1 MAQILMTQVLGSV
14 DLGYLAGFCQMEH
27 MQAFRLPAALQ
38 RCRDLQKTLVAGD
51 YGLFMRY
58 RVRRDERVGGSR
70 GSSTTVP
77 PERALD
83 GSNSVAQ
90 FAFVEQ
96 IKLRE
101 VSLHHFEFAGAAS

>member
-1 MAQILMTQVLGSV
+1 MAQILMPQGLGSV
-14 DLGYLAGFCQMEH
+14 DLGYLAGFCQMQH
-27 MQAFRLPAALQ
+27 MQAFRFAAALQ
-38 RCRDLQKTLVAGD
+38 CCRDVQKTLVAGD

-58 RVRRDERVGGSR
+58 RVRRDERVGSSR

-83 GSNSVAQ
+83 GANSVAQ
-90 FAFVEQ
+90 FAFVEL